1 MLTDEKIKQ
10 VIVEAAGRMNLY
22 AFSDVVY
29 IAHCIES
36 AVREECAQVCEK
48 IYTKHGDPWQC
59 SDAIRKG
66 GQK

>member
-10 VIVEAAGRMNLY
+10 VIVDSLGGMDSY
-22 AFSDVVY
+22 TFDDVAY
-29 IAHCIES
+29 IARAIEA

-59 SDAIRKG
+59 SEAIRNGEPK
-66 GQK
+66 